1 MAYLAL
7 HRIHA
12 ALDQPQ
18 EAEDWEVSLMSSGGE
33 GAVASAWIEA
43 VESAILR
50 VVPDA
55 RQRWP
60 NREEA

>member
-12 ALDQPQ
+12 ALGNED
-18 EAEDWEVSLMSSGGE
+18 EAGSWAASLRSSGGE
-33 GAVASAWIEA
+33 AAVAEAWIEA
-43 VESAILR
+43 VEEAILR

-55 RQRWP
+55 DERWP
-60 NREEA
+60 KHEEA

>member
-12 ALDQPQ
+12 ALDQLQ
-18 EAEDWEVSLMSSGGE
+18 EAEGWEASLVSSGGE

>member
-7 HRIHA
+7 QRIHA
-12 ALDQPQ
+12 ALDHPQ
-18 EAEDWEVSLMSSGGE
+18 EAEDWEASLASTGGE
-33 GAVASAWIEA
+33 GAVAPAWIEA
-43 VESAILR
+43 VEGAILR